1 MSTAETAA
9 TRHPIASGESVTAAV
24 PGLPA
29 GSAAT
34 DQADKTGTI
43 DEADTIDET
52 GETGADNET
61 GAGVSDA
68 RSPVPARSTDRTAL
82 RRSGFPTGRFLVSE
96 LGLIF
101 RRRRNLAGLGV
112 LAVVPILIAVAVKVT
127 VRGSGPGGPDFFR
140 DIAGNGMF
148 VALAALTIELPLF
161 LPLAVAAIAGDS
173 IAGEAN
179 IGSLRYLLTVPIGR
193 TRLLVVKYAAIA
205 IFALAATALVAIV
218 GAAVGLALFPGGRM
232 TMLSGDQVSLISGLG
247 RTALAV
253 LYLAIGFAALG
264 AVGLFISTLTE
275 QPIGAMIAIVILN
288 VGMFI
293 LDTIPQMSWLAPYLL
308 THWWTSFAD
317 LFRTPI
323 LWTNVERGTLT
334 ALVYLAVAWCCAWA
348 RFGSKD
354 VTS

>member
-1 MSTAETAA
+1 MSAAETAPA
-9 TRHPIASGESVTAAV
+9 TDPALPSPSAVQTMSAPTPSRPESIYTRH
-24 PGLPA
+24 
-29 GSAAT
+29 
-34 DQADKTGTI
+34 
-43 DEADTIDET
+43 
-52 GETGADNET
+52 
-61 GAGVSDA
+61 
-68 RSPVPARSTDRTAL
+68 
-82 RRSGFPTGRFLVSE
+82 GFPSARFLSSE

-112 LAVVPILIAVAVKVT
+112 LAVVPILIAIAVRV
-127 VRGSGPGGPDFFR
+127 SLPSQGPGGPDFLR

-161 LPLAVAAIAGDS
+161 LPLAVAAISGDS

-193 TRLLVVKYAAIA
+193 TRLLVVKYVAIA
-205 IFALAATALVAIV
+205 IFALVATALVAVV
-218 GAAVGLALFPGGRM
+218 GSLVGLALFPGGRM
-232 TMLSGDQVSLISGLG
+232 TMLSGDQVSLAEGLF
-247 RTALAV
+247 RTGLAV

-293 LDTIPQMSWLAPYLL
+293 LDAIPQLSWLAPYLL

-323 LWTNVERGTLT
+323 LWSNVERGVIT
-334 ALVYLAVAWCCAWA
+334 AVVYLAVGWCCAWA
-348 RFGSKD
+348 RFSGKD
-354 VTS
+354 ITS

>member
-1 MSTAETAA
+1 MSTVDAAAPSPVRAAVA
-9 TRHPIASGESVTAAV
+9 TRSHSMATA
-24 PGLPA
+24 
-29 GSAAT
+29 
-34 DQADKTGTI
+34 
-43 DEADTIDET
+43 
-52 GETGADNET
+52 
-61 GAGVSDA
+61 
-68 RSPVPARSTDRTAL
+68 
-82 RRSGFPTGRFLVSE
+82 RFLASE

-112 LAVVPILIAVAVKVT
+112 LAVVPILIAIAVRVAVHP
-127 VRGSGPGGPDFFR
+127 GSGGPDFFR
-140 DIAGNGMF
+140 NIAGNGMF

-173 IAGEAN
+173 VAGEAN
-179 IGSLRYLLTVPIGR
+179 VGSLRYLLTVPIGR

-205 IFALAATALVAIV
+205 IFALVATALVAVV

-232 TMLSGDQVSLISGLG
+232 TMLSGDQVSLAAGLG

-253 LYLAIGFAALG
+253 VYLAIGFAALG

-275 QPIGAMIAIVILN
+275 QPIGAMIAIVVLT

-293 LDTIPQMSWLAPYLL
+293 LDTIPQLSWLAPYLL
-308 THWWTSFAD
+308 THWWASFAD

-323 LWTNVERGTLT
+323 LWSNVERGLITS
-334 ALVYLAVAWCCAWA
+334 LVYLAVAWCFAWA

>member
-1 MSTAETAA
+1 MSTAE
-9 TRHPIASGESVTAAV
+9 PAST
-24 PGLPA
+24 
-29 GSAAT
+29 SA
-34 DQADKTGTI
+34 
-43 DEADTIDET
+43 
-52 GETGADNET
+52 
-61 GAGVSDA
+61 
-68 RSPVPARSTDRTAL
+68 SPVPRTEPAHG
-82 RRSGFPTGRFLVSE
+82 RHGWPTGRLLNSE

-127 VRGSGPGGPDFFR
+127 MSGRGPGGPDFIT
-140 DIAGNGMF
+140 DITGNGLF
-148 VALAALTIELPLF
+148 VALAALTVEMPLF
-161 LPLAVAAIAGDS
+161 LPLAVAAISGDA

-193 TRLLVVKYAAIA
+193 TRLLIVKGAAIA
-205 IFALAATALVAIV
+205 IFALAATAIVAAV
-218 GAAVGLALFPGGRM
+218 GALIGLALFPGGRM
-232 TMLSGDQVSLISGLG
+232 TMLSGDQVSLGAGLL
-247 RTALAV
+247 RTALATV
-253 LYLAIGFAALG
+253 YLAFGFTALG

-293 LDTIPQMSWLAPYLL
+293 LDSIPQMSWLAPYLL

-323 LWTNVERGTLT
+323 LWTAIERGALT
-334 ALVYLAVAWCCAWA
+334 ALVYLAVGWCCAWA

-354 VTS
+354 ITS

>member
-1 MSTAETAA
+1 MSTADLDSIPAA
-9 TRHPIASGESVTAAV
+9 AEPRS
-24 PGLPA
+24 
-29 GSAAT
+29 
-34 DQADKTGTI
+34 
-43 DEADTIDET
+43 
-52 GETGADNET
+52 
-61 GAGVSDA
+61 
-68 RSPVPARSTDRTAL
+68 SPVARRG
-82 RRSGFPTGRFLVSE
+82 RPTGRFLASE

-127 VRGSGPGGPDFFR
+127 VNEPGSGGPDFFR

-148 VALAALTIELPLF
+148 VALAALTVELPLF
-161 LPLAVAAIAGDS
+161 LPLAVAVIAGDS

-193 TRLLVVKYAAIA
+193 TRLLAVKYAAIA
-205 IFALAATALVAIV
+205 IFALTATAFVAAV
-218 GAAVGLALFPGGRM
+218 GALVGLALFPGGRM
-232 TMLSGDQVSLISGLG
+232 TMLSGDQVSLAEGLG

-253 LYLAIGFAALG
+253 IYLAIGFAALG

-275 QPIGAMIAIVILN
+275 QPIGAMVAIVILN

-293 LDTIPQMSWLAPYLL
+293 LDSIPQLSWLSPWLL

-323 LWTNVERGTLT
+323 LWTNVARGTVT
-334 ALVYLAVAWCCAWA
+334 ALVYLAVGWSCAWA
-348 RFGSKD
+348 RFSSKD
-354 VTS
+354 ITS